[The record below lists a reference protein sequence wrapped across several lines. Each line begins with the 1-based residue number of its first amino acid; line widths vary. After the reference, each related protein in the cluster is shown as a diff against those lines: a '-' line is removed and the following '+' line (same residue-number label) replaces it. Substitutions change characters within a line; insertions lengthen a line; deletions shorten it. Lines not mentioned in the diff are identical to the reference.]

1 MDPKQKE
8 LAEML
13 TRIADR
19 GNELSQLLEELTRI
33 ASRVEALRARVNELK
48 AAQAVDQKALDEL

>member
-1 MDPKQKE
+1 
-8 LAEML
+8 ML

-33 ASRVEALRARVNELK
+33 ASRVEALRARGRELK
-48 AAQAVDQKALDEL
+48 AAQDADQKTLSEL

>member
-13 TRIADR
+13 TRIAGR
-19 GNELSQLLEELTRI
+19 GNELTQLLEELTRI
-33 ASRVEALRARVNELK
+33 TSRVEALRARVNELK

>member
-19 GNELSQLLEELTRI
+19 GNELTQLLEELTRI
-33 ASRVEALRARVNELK
+33 TSRVEALRARGRELK
-48 AAQAVDQKALDEL
+48 AAQDADQKTLSEL

>member
-33 ASRVEALRARVNELK
+33 ASRVEALRARGRELK
-48 AAQAVDQKALDEL
+48 AAQDADQKTLSEL